1 MHYRSNTPRPPA
13 SRFWLRSTALV
24 LCGIAVSGCNM
35 LTRLASVGQEPPLTQ
50 IQNPVQAPHYQ
61 PVSLPMPKDHTRPRA
76 PNSLWRHGARAFFK
90 DQRAVRVG
98 DLVTVLISISDKAT
112 LNNTTTHD
120 RTNSN
125 DSSIN
130 ALLGY
135 ETSLSRVLPET
146 INPGSLID
154 IDSTTANTGK
164 GTISRDEEINLKIA
178 AVVTQKLPNGNLV
191 VLGRQEVRV
200 NFEARQL
207 QVAGVIRPED
217 IKADNTI
224 SYEKIAEARISYG
237 GKGHISDL
245 QQPRYGQ
252 QIYDIIW
259 PF

>member
-1 MHYRSNTPRPPA
+1 
-13 SRFWLRSTALV
+13 
-24 LCGIAVSGCNM
+24 M

-61 PVSLPMPKDHTRPRA
+61 PVSLPMPKDVARPRA

-98 DLVTVLISISDKAT
+98 DLVTVMISISDKAT
-112 LNNTTTHD
+112 LNNTTTQN

-125 DSSIN
+125 DSSVN

-146 INPGSLID
+146 VNPGSLID

-164 GTISRDEEINLKIA
+164 GTISRDEEINLTIA

-191 VLGRQEVRV
+191 LLGRQEVRV
-200 NFEARQL
+200 NFESRQL